1 MIIRNSLLAL
11 AIVLA
16 GCNDKQQSSSNFA
29 MLGDSVISLMAP
41 FQPSLAPP
49 FNTAVNLGIG
59 QQTSTQIAARVGTI
73 PAGTQLLLLE
83 GGINNLDD
91 PDTIV
96 SDYVNMLSAISP
108 AITIFFLGII
118 QLDEVQLATTL
129 PGSPLNNMKIDAVVA
144 RLNAVCAA
152 HANCHPQ
159 LVAQTGSMVG
169 LTLDGLHPNGAGY
182 SAIVSRI
189 LTP

>member
-1 MIIRNSLLAL
+1 
-11 AIVLA
+11 
-16 GCNDKQQSSSNFA
+16 
-29 MLGDSVISLMAP
+29 MAP